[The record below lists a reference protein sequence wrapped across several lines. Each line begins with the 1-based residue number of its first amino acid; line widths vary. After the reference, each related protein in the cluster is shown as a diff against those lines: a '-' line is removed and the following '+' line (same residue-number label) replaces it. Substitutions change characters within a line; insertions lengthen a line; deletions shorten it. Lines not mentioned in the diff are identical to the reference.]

1 MMAAGG
7 PRAGMIW
14 CLGGCLP
21 DWSLGLMDDTDTA
34 TVYSINVPQGL
45 HFNINIT
52 LIMQNKWG
60 DEYSY
65 VTYLHQSN
73 ITISSLD
80 CFYLQHFPVR
90 NDLMLCWSILF
101 SVWLDWVS
109 PPEITSD
116 YWFWLLQRGAEMPL
130 WQGLSDNKTKWF
142 PLGFR
147 VQQWLEENNFSACSY
162 LYTRLGENFKW
173 VGIAV
178 VDRSTRS
185 LVSQEECSITLK
197 MGLGTN

>member
-7 PRAGMIW
+7 PWAGMIW

-65 VTYLHQSN
+65 VTYFTSKQHNNLV
-73 ITISSLD
+73 IGLFLSSA
-80 CFYLQHFPVR
+80 FPRKKRFNALLIHIVFSLIRLSLSTR
-90 NDLMLCWSILF
+90 N
-101 SVWLDWVS
+101 
-109 PPEITSD
+109 
-116 YWFWLLQRGAEMPL
+116 YFWLLILIAAERSWDASVTSDKASLITKQSDFL
-130 WQGLSDNKTKWF
+130 WASEFNSDLRKITFPPVLIFTLDSERISSELGLQ
-142 PLGFR
+142 LLI
-147 VQQWLEENNFSACSY
+147 VQQEVWSRKKSA
-162 LYTRLGENFKW
+162 
-173 VGIAV
+173 A
-178 VDRSTRS
+178 
-185 LVSQEECSITLK
+185 
-197 MGLGTN
+197 